1 MKKTAIFLVFLLA
14 SVLYGN
20 AQSVGYIDTEGLMAQ
35 LPAYKQAQ
43 DQINSIV
50 DNWNKEIQQK
60 YKNIDDAYKAFQA
73 EQVLLSQND
82 KSKREQE
89 IVDMEKQTRD
99 LQKQRFGPGGDLQKK
114 REELVK
120 PIQDQVYAALE
131 KVAGRKK
138 VDIVLD
144 KSGSTV
150 TILFANPKYDLTEDV
165 LKELGVSPNK

>member
-1 MKKTAIFLVFLLA
+1 MKKLAIFITFLLA
-14 SVLYGN
+14 SAMYAN
-20 AQSVGYIDTEGLMAQ
+20 AQTVGYIDSEGLMSQ
-35 LPAYKQAQ
+35 LPSYKQAQ

-99 LQKQRFGPGGDLQKK
+99 LQKQRFGPNGDLQKK